1 MQPNLNDKMN
11 KTAQHII
18 DIQNVSKRFGEKTAL
33 NNINLFVR
41 KGEFMT
47 ILGPSG
53 CGKTTLLRLL
63 AGFETATE
71 GVITIS
77 GNDIT
82 NLPPYKRNVNTVFQ
96 KYALFPHLNVFDN
109 IAFGLKLKNTPKDQ
123 IMPKVKRALK
133 MVNMSDYE
141 YRDVNSLSGGQ
152 QQRIAIAR
160 AIVNEPE
167 VLLLDEPLAALD
179 LKMRKDMQLELKEMH
194 DRLGITFVYV
204 THDQEEA
211 LTLSD
216 TIVVMSEGEIQQIGT
231 PTDIYNEPANS
242 FVADFIGESNILCGT
257 MIHDC
262 LVKVA
267 GSEIPCVDK
276 GFGCNQEVD
285 VVIRPEDIEVSTDTE
300 HAQFVGKIT
309 SSIFKGVHYEML
321 AESDKG
327 CEFLIQNYKH
337 FEVGQTIGMS
347 VIPDNIHIMK
357 KERTTNTFEA
367 KVNGDGTI
375 EFLGCE
381 YQIEIPEEKKN
392 LIHTDEDGKEVIN
405 INVDFGKIEL
415 FDNESEGT
423 FTGDISFI
431 LYKGDHYH
439 LTIDTDWGEKLYVD
453 TQDVWGSGRPRSNHH
468 SSREY
473 YFLIYKIVD
482 QKLKLIKFISSRQ
495 SWSIPYAI
503 FAAIFVV
510 LPLLLIVFFAF
521 TDEYGHITLYNF
533 QKFLAHPEAI
543 NTFVYSIGIAFLNT
557 LLCILLGYPAA
568 YILTQTKMKYA
579 NTIVMLFILPMWVN
593 ILVRTLATVALFDFA
608 DLPLGE
614 GALLFGMV
622 YNFIPF
628 MIYPIYNTLQKMDR
642 SYIEAAEDLG
652 ASPWQQFYKV
662 ILPLSMPGVASG
674 ILMVFMPTISTFAI
688 SELLTMNNIK
698 LFGTTIQENINN
710 SMWNYGAALSLIMLF
725 LIGAST
731 LIAGDGSKQEGG
743 IR

>member
-1 MQPNLNDKMN
+1 MN

-18 DIQNVSKRFGEKTAL
+18 DIKNVSKRFGEKVAL
-33 NNINLFVR
+33 RDINLYVR

-71 GVITIS
+71 GIITIG

-96 KYALFPHLNVFDN
+96 KYALFPHLNVYDN
-109 IAFGLKLKNTPKDQ
+109 IAFGLKLKNTPKEE
-123 IMPKVKRALK
+123 ILPKVKRALK

-194 DRLGITFVYV
+194 ERLGITFVYV

-242 FVADFIGESNILCGT
+242 FVADFIGESNIFNGL

-267 GSEIPCVDK
+267 SAEIPCVDK
-276 GFGCNQEVD
+276 GFGENQQVD

-367 KVNGDGTI
+367 KLTGNGCI

-381 YQIEIPEEKKN
+381 YSEGIPADVQTAISKAEK
-392 LIHTDEDGKEVIN
+392 EGKDSIN
-405 INVDFGKIEL
+405 ISIDFDKIEL
-415 FDNESEGT
+415 FDNEEEGT
-423 FTGDISFI
+423 FTGDICFI

-439 LTIDTDWGEKLYVD
+439 LTIDTDWGEKIYVD
-453 TQDVWGSGRPRSNHH
+453 TQDVW
-468 SSREY
+468 
-473 YFLIYKIVD
+473 
-482 QKLKLIKFISSRQ
+482 
-495 SWSIPYAI
+495 
-503 FAAIFVV
+503 
-510 LPLLLIVFFAF
+510 
-521 TDEYGHITLYNF
+521 
-533 QKFLAHPEAI
+533 
-543 NTFVYSIGIAFLNT
+543 
-557 LLCILLGYPAA
+557 
-568 YILTQTKMKYA
+568 
-579 NTIVMLFILPMWVN
+579 
-593 ILVRTLATVALFDFA
+593 
-608 DLPLGE
+608 
-614 GALLFGMV
+614 
-622 YNFIPF
+622 
-628 MIYPIYNTLQKMDR
+628 
-642 SYIEAAEDLG
+642 DLG
-652 ASPWQQFYKV
+652 DHVAITIPANGIKV
-662 ILPLSMPGVASG
+662 
-674 ILMVFMPTISTFAI
+674 
-688 SELLTMNNIK
+688 NN
-698 LFGTTIQENINN
+698 E
-710 SMWNYGAALSLIMLF
+710 
-725 LIGAST
+725 
-731 LIAGDGSKQEGG
+731 E
-743 IR
+743 